1 MPKSTTQFVRMM
13 AVLMLAMSL
22 LGLQAFAQSTTDG
35 AIGGT
40 VTDQTGAVIPN
51 ATVKATN
58 IGTNKAAIATTDGSG
73 RFRVISLQP
82 GRYALEI
89 AAGNFAPYKA
99 QGLIVEVGRVTTV
112 EVKMSVSAS
121 AEAVDVTGE
130 APTVNTQSQDFSSN
144 INQTDIN
151 ELPINGRRW
160 SQYAL
165 GTPGATPDGAF
176 GLVSFRGISGLLNN
190 NTVDGGDNNNAF
202 YGEER
207 GRTRIGYVISQD
219 AIQEFQ
225 VNTSNFSAEY
235 GRAAGA
241 VVNAVTKSG
250 TNKFHGSGFWYVRDE
265 ALNAYNPFSLQ
276 TQLVNGK
283 AVNVPIKPEDNRYQ
297 FGASIGGPVIK
308 DKLFFFFSWDQQR
321 RFFPGVAAPSS
332 ASFFDPITLVD
343 PHTEINTATGTLKP
357 SCPAVSA
364 NGALVNPA
372 NSGYTDGNRLYC
384 YANGAGGNP
393 AITQAGS
400 DAAMAYLSSL
410 TGQVNRRGDQLLLL
424 PKIDW
429 KINDKNSVSVVY
441 NRLRWFSPAGIQTQ
455 AVVSRSSTG
464 WGNDGVKTDAG
475 VAKWNSTF
483 TNTIANE
490 VRLSFGRDYL
500 FGTPQ
505 TFLPTEPTTAFG
517 QPPGATIAS
526 QWTIGTATY
535 IPRLKNPVEW
545 RYQAADSLSWA
556 HGKHLVKFGVD
567 YNRVIDQVDSI
578 STLYGSYSYT
588 NRSDFVADFI
598 TNGANRRYNSVSQ
611 SFGLQKYS
619 LGTNDIATFI
629 QDDWRIHPRL
639 TLNLGLRYEV
649 ELLPNAFIP
658 NPLVPQT
665 FQLPEDNNNFGP
677 RVGFAWDPKGDG
689 KTAIRGGW
697 GMYYGRYLNSTIA
710 SALTGT
716 GTSSATLGFNFTPPT
731 PTVPSPCAPQY
742 PNVNLTVPT
751 CAGTKPDVTYYGV
764 NQKSPLIQQG
774 DFSIER
780 EIAKNTS
787 ISFSFLASAGS
798 NLPTF
803 IDRNLPLTTVDK
815 VVTFVGGPYDTKT
828 TTVHAYTG
836 SRPNANVGRLI
847 SVEDSVSSDYRA
859 FVVQFNRK
867 MSHGLQ
873 LRAHYTWS
881 SAQDTGQGS
890 QTFASFSSNVYDP
903 QQLNLE
909 SARSNFS
916 IPHRFITNL
925 IWQPQY
931 FNGSSNKFVKA
942 AMSDWSIAPIII
954 ISKNTPYTAGL
965 SGSITGC
972 PQGLT
977 GINCS
982 SGVNRVPFVERNT
995 FDQPN
1000 VYNVDLRLSRRVKVK
1015 EWGSLELLAESF
1027 NLFNHVNVVGVNT
1040 VAYRL
1045 SGLNAN
1051 YDSTFGLAN
1060 SSNGTLTKERQM
1072 QFAVR
1077 FQF

>member
-51 ATVKATN
+51 ATVKVTN
-58 IGTNKAAIATTDGSG
+58 TGTNKTATGTTDGSG

-82 GRYALEI
+82 GSYVLEI
-89 AAGNFAPYKA
+89 TSGSFAPYKA
-99 QGLIVEVGRVTTV
+99 QGLIVEVGRITTI
-112 EVKMSVSAS
+112 EAKMNVSAS

-130 APTVNTQSQDFSSN
+130 APTINTQSQDFTSN
-144 INQTDIN
+144 VNQTDIN

-250 TNKFHGSGFWYVRDE
+250 TNRLHGSGFWYVRDE
-265 ALNAYNPFSLQ
+265 ALNAYNPFSVQ
-276 TQLVNGK
+276 SQLINGSSV
-283 AVNVPIKPEDNRYQ
+283 AVPIKPEDNRYQ
-297 FGASIGGPVIK
+297 FGASVGGPVIK

-332 ASFFDPITLVD
+332 PSFFSPITVINPQLDIDPSTGLPKVACPVIPANGTASF
-343 PHTEINTATGTLKP
+343 
-357 SCPAVSA
+357 
-364 NGALVNPA
+364 
-372 NSGYTDGNRLYC
+372 NSKYTDGNRLFC
-384 YANGAGGNP
+384 YG
-393 AITQAGS
+393 ITQAQS
-400 DAAMAYLSSL
+400 DAAMGYLSSL
-410 TGQVNRRGDQLLLL
+410 TGEVTRRGDQLLLL

-429 KINDKNSVSVVY
+429 KINDKHSLSVVY

-464 WGNDGVKTDAG
+464 WGNDGVKTDSG
-475 VAKWNSTF
+475 IAKLNSTL
-483 TNTIANE
+483 TNSIANE
-490 VRLSFGRDYL
+490 LRLQLGRDYL
-500 FGTPQ
+500 YGTPQ
-505 TFLPTEPTTAFG
+505 EFLSTEPTTAFG
-517 QPPGATIAS
+517 QPPGATVAS

-535 IPRLKNPVEW
+535 IPREKNPVEW
-545 RYQAADSLSWA
+545 RYQIADTLSWSY
-556 HGKHLVKFGVD
+556 GKHLFKFGGD
-567 YNRVIDQVDSI
+567 FNRVIDQVDSI
-578 STLYGSYSYT
+578 STKYGSYSFT
-588 NRSDFVADFI
+588 NRSDFIADFAQ
-598 TNGANRRYNSVSQ
+598 NGLHRRYNTFAQ
-611 SFGLQKYS
+611 AFGLQQYS
-619 LGTNDIATFI
+619 LGTNDWAMFI
-629 QDDWRIHPRL
+629 QDDWRLHPRF
-639 TLNLGLRYEV
+639 TLNLGMRYEQ
-649 ELLPNAFIP
+649 ETMPKAFIP
-658 NPLVPQT
+658 NPLIPQT
-665 FQLPEDNNNFGP
+665 SQLPHDKDNFGP

-689 KTAIRGGW
+689 KTAVRGGW
-697 GMYYGRYLNSTIA
+697 GMYYGRFLNSTIA

-716 GTSSATLGFNFTPPT
+716 GTSAATLNFSFTPSST
-731 PTVPSPCAPQY
+731 CAPQY
-742 PNVNLTVPT
+742 PNVNTSVPS
-751 CAGTKPDVTYYGV
+751 CAGSKPDVTYYGE
-764 NQKSPLIQQG
+764 NQRSPLIQQG

-780 EIAKNTS
+780 EISKNTS
-787 ISFSFLASAGS
+787 VALSFLASAGS
-798 NLPTF
+798 NLPMF
-803 IDRNLPLTTVDK
+803 IDRNLPLTTTNK
-815 VVTFVGGPYDTKT
+815 TVTFVGGPYDGKT
-828 TTVHAYTG
+828 ATVAAYSG
-836 SRPNANVGRLI
+836 ARPNANVGRLI
-847 SVEDSVSSDYRA
+847 SVEDAVSSDYRA
-859 FVVQFNRK
+859 MVVQFNRK

-873 LRAHYTWS
+873 FRAHYTWS
-881 SAQDTGQGS
+881 SANDNGQTS
-890 QTFASFSSNVYDP
+890 QTFASFTSTVYDP
-903 QQLNLE
+903 AQLELE
-909 SARSNFS
+909 RGRSNFS
-916 IPHRFITNL
+916 TPHRFIANL
-925 IWQPQY
+925 VWQPQY
-931 FNGSSNKFVKA
+931 FNGSSNRFVKGA
-942 AMSDWSIAPIII
+942 LSDWSLAPIII
-954 ISKNTPYTAGL
+954 LSNNSPYTAGV
-965 SGSITGC
+965 SGSVSGC
-972 PQGLT
+972 PSGLS

-982 SGVNRVPFVERNT
+982 SGSNRVPFVQRNT

-1000 VYNVDLRLSRRVKVK
+1000 VYNVDMRISRRVKVK

-1040 VAYRL
+1040 VAYRM

-1051 YDSTFGLAN
+1051 YDSTFGIAN

>member
-51 ATVKATN
+51 ASVKVTN
-58 IGTNKAAIATTDGSG
+58 IGTNRTATATTDGSG

-82 GRYALEI
+82 GTYAVEI
-89 AAGNFAPYKA
+89 TAGSFAPYKA
-99 QGLIVEVGRVTTV
+99 QGLIVEVGRVSTV
-112 EVKMSVSAS
+112 EATMNVSAS

-190 NTVDGGDNNNAF
+190 NTVDGGDNNNSF

-250 TNKFHGSGFWYVRDE
+250 TNKYHGSGFWYVRDE
-265 ALNAYNPFSLQ
+265 ALNAYNPFSVQ
-276 TQLVNGK
+276 SQLINGTSV
-283 AVNVPIKPEDNRYQ
+283 AVPIKPEDNRYQ

-332 ASFFDPITLVD
+332 PSFFNPITVTNPVTAGKVACPAIPANGTASFASTYD
-343 PHTEINTATGTLKP
+343 
-357 SCPAVSA
+357 
-364 NGALVNPA
+364 
-372 NSGYTDGNRLYC
+372 DGNRLFC
-384 YANGAGGNP
+384 YG
-393 AITQAGS
+393 ISQAQS
-400 DAAMAYLSSL
+400 DAAMGYLSSL
-410 TGQVNRRGDQLLLL
+410 TGEVNRRGDQLLLL
-424 PKIDW
+424 PKLDW
-429 KINDKNSVSVVY
+429 KINDKHSASIVY
-441 NRLRWFSPAGIQTQ
+441 NRLRWFSTAGIQTQ
-455 AVVSRSSTG
+455 AVVSRSATG
-464 WGNDGVKTDAG
+464 WGNDGVKTDSG
-475 VAKWNSTF
+475 VAKLNSTF
-483 TNTIANE
+483 SNSIANE
-490 VRLSFGRDYL
+490 LRLQMGRDYL

-505 TFLPTEPTTAFG
+505 EFLSTEPTTAFG
-517 QPPGATIAS
+517 QPPGATVAS

-535 IPRLKNPVEW
+535 IPREKNPVEW
-545 RYQAADSLSWA
+545 RYQIADTLSYSM
-556 HGKHLVKFGVD
+556 GKHLFKFGGD
-567 YNRVIDQVDSI
+567 FNRVIDQVDSI
-578 STLYGSYSYT
+578 STKFGSYSYT
-588 NRSDFVADFI
+588 NRSDFITDFS
-598 TNGANRRYNSVSQ
+598 TNGANRRYNTFAQ
-611 SFGLQKYS
+611 AFGLQKYS
-619 LGTNDIATFI
+619 LGTNDWAFFI
-629 QDDWRIHPRL
+629 QDDWRVHSRF
-639 TLNLGLRYEV
+639 TLNLGMRYEQ
-649 ELLPNAFIP
+649 ETMPKPFIP
-658 NPLVPQT
+658 NALIPQT
-665 FQLPEDNNNFGP
+665 SQLPVDKNNFGP
-677 RVGFAWDPKGDG
+677 RVGFAWDPSGNG

-716 GTSSATLGFNFTPPT
+716 GTSSATLNFSFTP
-731 PTVPSPCAPQY
+731 SSLCAPQY
-742 PNVNLTVPT
+742 PNVNLVVPA
-751 CAGTKPDVTYYGV
+751 CAGSKPDVTYYGQ
-764 NQKSPLIQQG
+764 NQPSPLIQQG

-787 ISFSFLASAGS
+787 ISLSLLASAGA
-798 NLPTF
+798 NLPGF
-803 IDRNLPLTTVDK
+803 IDRNLPLNTTTK
-815 VVTFVGGPYDTKT
+815 VVTFVNGPYNGQTAN
-828 TTVHAYTG
+828 VLAYTG
-836 SRPNANVGRLI
+836 ARPNANVGRLI
-847 SVEDSVSSDYRA
+847 SVEDFVSSDYRA
-859 FVVQFNRK
+859 LVLQFNRK
-867 MSHGLQ
+867 MSKGLQ

-881 SAQDTGQGS
+881 SANDNGQTS
-890 QTFASFSSNVYDP
+890 QTFASFSSTVYDP
-903 QQLNLE
+903 QQLDLE
-909 SARSNFS
+909 RGRSNFS
-916 IPHRFITNL
+916 TPQRFIANL

-931 FNGSSNKFVKA
+931 FNGSSNKFVKG

-954 ISKNTPYTAGL
+954 ISNSTPYTAGV
-965 SGSITGC
+965 SGSVSGC
-972 PQGLT
+972 PSGLS

-982 SGVNRVPFVERNT
+982 SGSNRVPFVQRNT

-1000 VYNVDLRLSRRVKVK
+1000 IYNVDLRISRRVKVK

-1040 VAYRL
+1040 VAYRM
-1045 SGLNAN
+1045 SGTTAN
-1051 YDSTFGLAN
+1051 FDPTFGLAN

-1072 QFAVR
+1072 QFAIR